1 MEVYYFN
8 ENSRFK
14 KNDWNYYKKL
24 SENFEIN
31 STTNSIESINK
42 KLKYACNDGKITFQK
57 ACQTLCNFKADFR
70 SEFEYK
76 VLLNNMNLR
85 QNHTIENNKIK
96 IQIIQEYNRLSYIER
111 GMYTLEFAYKFGT
124 KNSLAF
130 YAGDQIFDEYQ
141 DDSSDEILNFT
152 DL

>member
-1 MEVYYFN
+1 M
-8 ENSRFK
+8 
-14 KNDWNYYKKL
+14 
-24 SENFEIN
+24 
-31 STTNSIESINK
+31 
-42 KLKYACNDGKITFQK
+42 
-57 ACQTLCNFKADFR
+57 CNFKADFR
-70 SEFEYK
+70 SVFEYK

-130 YAGDQIFDEYQ
+130 YAGDQIFVEYQ